1 MKQILT
7 IIFCLFFFISCSHE
21 ITPTQLEDGPR
32 AVDKNAVVTGTVA
45 VKAGLTPKGTGT
57 LFVIA
62 RPVGAIGGPPLAV
75 ARIDDPVFPIG
86 FRLSQANVMIPSNR
100 FEGEVTLTAK
110 WSKMG
115 SPMAAVPGDLSTS
128 EAQNVKV
135 GTTDIQVVLDRME

>member
-7 IIFCLFFFISCSHE
+7 AIFCILLFTSCSHE

-45 VKAGLTPKGTGT
+45 VKEGVTPKGTGT

-62 RPVGAIGGPPLAV
+62 RPVGVVGGPPLAV

-115 SPMAAVPGDLSTS
+115 SPMALSPGDLSTS
-128 EAQNVKV
+128 EAQNISV
-135 GTTDIQVVLDRME
+135 GTTDVQVVLDQQL

>member
-1 MKQILT
+1 MKKILT
-7 IIFCLFFFISCSHE
+7 VIFCLFFFASCSHE

-45 VKAGLTPKGTGT
+45 VKEGLTPKGTGT

-62 RPVGAIGGPPLAV
+62 RSKDVVGGPPLAV
-75 ARIDDPVFPIG
+75 ARIEDPVFPIG

-100 FEGEVTLTAK
+100 FEGEVTITAK

-115 SPMAAVPGDLSTS
+115 SPMAAAPGDLATAD
-128 EAQNVKV
+128 AQNVKV
-135 GTTDIQVVLDRME
+135 GTTEIQVVLDRME